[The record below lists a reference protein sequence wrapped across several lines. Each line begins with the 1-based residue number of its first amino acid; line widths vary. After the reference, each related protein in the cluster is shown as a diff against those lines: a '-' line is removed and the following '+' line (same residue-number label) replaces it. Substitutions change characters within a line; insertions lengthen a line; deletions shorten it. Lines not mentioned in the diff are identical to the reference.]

1 MANEMNKKIGPF
13 AGDDR
18 RFKKN
23 YDSDEFIEEQIGNPP
38 DDE

>member
-1 MANEMNKKIGPF
+1 MNGWLGHL

-23 YDSDEFIEEQIGNPP
+23 YDPEEYVE
-38 DDE
+38 DMLE